1 MAMTNLKVII
11 VGGGPVGLTAAHALH
26 KAGIDFTVLER
37 GNEVAPDVGAAI
49 CLAPPT
55 LRILHQLGLLD
66 QLQDLGGELV
76 RRGLFTIDGYKFKS
90 GDLFYGMKKNHGIRH
105 VAFHRA
111 EFVQSLYDQLPE
123 EVKPNILMGKKVLDI
138 QSGEKKV
145 KVVCDDG
152 STYEGDLVLGADGV
166 HSQTRKIMR
175 KLAVEADPIVT
186 WDPEVPFTAS
196 YRCLWAT
203 FKRPTA
209 MGDSCETQHKD
220 TSVMYVTGKERGWIF
235 LYEKLPEPTKERTS
249 YTSEDVEA
257 MGNQFAEYPITDN
270 LKVKD
275 VFPDRITGGMSD
287 LQEGICNNWGWG
299 RIVLAGDSIHK
310 LTPNAGLGYQTG
322 LQDVVSLVNHLRQL
336 VVSSESSM
344 GPSVSAL
351 EAMYK
356 SYQSQRW
363 DRLAHD
369 SSVSRHLTRLHA
381 WANVWYYL
389 VGRFVLLPYFM
400 TYVMSEWLEAPAMSK
415 ALAFN
420 FLDAQ
425 EPYEGQVPWV
435 HPLKNIYQSA

>member
-1 MAMTNLKVII
+1 MAVTKFKVII

-26 KAGIDFTVLER
+26 RAGIDFTVLER
-37 GNEVAPDVGAAI
+37 SNEIAMDVGASIA
-49 CLAPPT
+49 LGSAT
-55 LRILHQLGLLD
+55 LRVFQQLGVLD
-66 QLQDLGGELV
+66 QLQGLGAEIV
-76 RRGLFTIDGYKFKS
+76 RRKLFTIDGYKFKS
-90 GDLFYGMKKNHGIRH
+90 GDLFYGMKKSHGIRY
-105 VAFHRA
+105 VVFHRA

-123 EVKPNILMGKKVLDI
+123 EAKTKILMGKKVSDI
-138 QSGEKKV
+138 QSGEKEV

-175 KLAVEADPIVT
+175 KLAVEADPSVP
-186 WDPEVPFTAS
+186 WDPEVPYTSS
-196 YRCLWAT
+196 YRCLWAS
-203 FKRPTA
+203 FKRPTD
-209 MGDSCETQHKD
+209 MGEACETQHKD
-220 TSVMYVTGKERGWIF
+220 ASVMYMTGQERGWIF

-257 MGNQFAEYPITDN
+257 MGNRFAEHPITDN

-299 RIVLAGDSIHK
+299 RIVLAGDAIHK
-310 LTPNAGLGYQTG
+310 VCPNAGLGYQAG
-322 LQDVVSLVNHLRQL
+322 LQDVVSLVNNLRQL
-336 VVSSESSM
+336 VVSSEPSM
-344 GPSVSAL
+344 GPSVSDL

-363 DRLAHD
+363 DLLSHD
-369 SSVSRHLTRLHA
+369 AFFSAHLTRIQA

-389 VGRFVLLPYFM
+389 LGRIVMLPHFVDYLM
-400 TYVMSEWLEAPAMSK
+400 NDWWQAPATSK

-420 FLDAQ
+420 FLDAE
-425 EPYEGQVPWV
+425 EPFQGQVPWV
-435 HPLKNIYQSA
+435 HPLKNIY